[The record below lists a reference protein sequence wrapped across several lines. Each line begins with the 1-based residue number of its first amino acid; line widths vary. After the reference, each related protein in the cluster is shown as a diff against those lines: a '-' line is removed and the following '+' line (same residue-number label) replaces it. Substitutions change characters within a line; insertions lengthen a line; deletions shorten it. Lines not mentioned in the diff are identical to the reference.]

1 MSTVDSLHRA
11 MRVPANPLRIIVV
24 VVAVAALITV
34 TLVTGLADDR
44 APAGSQGRMTV
55 TETVTNNSP

>member
-1 MSTVDSLHRA
+1 MSTVDPLHRA
-11 MRVPANPLRIIVV
+11 MRVPATTLRIITV

-44 APAGSQGRMTV
+44 APAGSQGRMTA
-55 TETVTNNSP
+55 TERVTNDSP